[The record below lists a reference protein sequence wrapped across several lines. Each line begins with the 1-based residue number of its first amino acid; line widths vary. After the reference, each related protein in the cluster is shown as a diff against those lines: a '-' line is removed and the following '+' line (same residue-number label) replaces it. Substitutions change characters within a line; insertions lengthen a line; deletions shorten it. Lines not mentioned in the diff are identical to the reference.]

1 MAWRP
6 AYVALGSNLSDP
18 RRQVENAFDAL
29 AALPDT
35 RLVVRSSL
43 WRSAPLGPQDQPEFV
58 NAAAGLVTTRE
69 PRELL
74 ASLQAVE
81 RRLGTAEPAVR
92 WGPRVIHTDLLAT
105 AVGAGTV
112 LEQPMENPFLER
124 FYKDRRAAA
133 FPAQLFFLFQR
144 ARQLSELR
152 QHDLFAQVRVADY
165 MLDKD
170 RLFAR
175 IVLDDEE
182 FKLYDQVYARLAMD
196 APAPDLVVFLQAPV
210 DVLLAR
216 IDKRGIPYEKYI
228 DAAYLERLGEAYT
241 RYFHQYTAS
250 PLLIVNTAEI
260 DPANNSRDFD
270 DLFETIRRTTSGR
283 HYVNA
288 LRG

>member
-1 MAWRP
+1 MTEAQKQDWP
-6 AYVALGSNLSDP
+6 H
-18 RRQVENAFDAL
+18 
-29 AALPDT
+29 
-35 RLVVRSSL
+35 RLVVVEGLIGVGKTSL
-43 WRSAPLGPQDQPEFV
+43 ARK
-58 NAAAGLVTTRE
+58 
-69 PRELL
+69 L
-74 ASLQAVE
+74 AE
-81 RRLGTAEPAVR
+81 
-92 WGPRVIHTDLLAT
+92 

-112 LEQPMENPFLER
+112 FEQPMENPFLER

-133 FPAQLFFLFQR
+133 FPAQLHFLFQR
-144 ARQLSELR
+144 ARQLSDLK
-152 QHDLFAQVRVADY
+152 QQDLFAPLRVADY

-182 FKLYDQVYARLAMD
+182 YTLYEQVYARLAMD

-210 DVLLAR
+210 DILLQR
-216 IDKRGIPYEKYI
+216 IDKRGIQYEKYI

-270 DLFETIRRTTSGR
+270 DLFETIRATTSGR
-283 HYVNA
+283 HYVNPV
-288 LRG
+288 RR